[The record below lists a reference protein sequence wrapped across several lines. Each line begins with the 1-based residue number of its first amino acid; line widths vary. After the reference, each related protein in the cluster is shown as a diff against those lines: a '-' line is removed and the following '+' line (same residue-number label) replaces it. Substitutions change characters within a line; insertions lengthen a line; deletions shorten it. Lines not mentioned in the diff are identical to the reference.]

1 MTVQYLLL
9 IKHMKNSEY
18 LPALTLLTRD
28 AVETVMA
35 YPVISY
41 GISHNSFYYR
51 RIIAADINQLRD
63 MLTGLEVTNPFKG
76 VTWKG
81 GNKQTITW
89 RDDNG
94 QTSPSLKDL
103 NSLTIGLYNG
113 NATDQVFV
121 AELGKNIKGT
131 KLKFEFKVPKDIGPK
146 SNNYFL
152 ILSQF
157 IGKDEYTS
165 YSGHF
170 SIKGVS
176 GSITIPPGGPSGSPT
191 GTGSSPTGTDS
202 PNSPNNPSATP
213 SSNGNNSP
221 YSNTTS
227 TPSSSDGYSYYG
239 NANKIESSVFGFAG
253 KLVIAGLALGI
264 SFIF

>member
-1 MTVQYLLL
+1 TEQ
-9 IKHMKNSEY
+9 
-18 LPALTLLTRD
+18 A
-28 AVETVMA
+28 
-35 YPVISY
+35 
-41 GISHNSFYYR
+41 
-51 RIIAADINQLRD
+51 
-63 MLTGLEVTNPFKG
+63 GLEVTNPFKG
-76 VTWKG
+76 ITWKG

-89 RDDNG
+89 RDNG
-94 QTSPSLKDL
+94 QASPLLKDL
-103 NSLTIGLYNG
+103 DSLTIGLYNG
-113 NATDQVFV
+113 NATNQVFV
-121 AELGKNIKGT
+121 AQLAKNVKGT

-176 GSITIPPGGPSGSPT
+176 GSITIPPDTPGGLPIGPSGSPT
-191 GTGSSPTGTDS
+191 GTGSSPTGTSDS
-202 PNSPNNPSATP
+202 PNTTSSP
-213 SSNGNNSP
+213 NGNNSS
-221 YSNTTS
+221 YSTA